1 MKVSIKKRQWQDAWN
16 VFLKLF
22 TKIVRIC
29 TFCVSLI
36 FLVSIVIDYGFD
48 LYPQE
53 QQFVDDIYHY
63 VWIYYLVLFSLNLV
77 FSIRTITRRSL
88 FLTIFMGL
96 LMYLSAMAYF
106 IKPSPDVLW
115 MQTLWNFL
123 NAKYYQLFLLLLFS
137 LIEASKGVVRLIGKR
152 TNPAMLLA
160 QLFLIII
167 FVGTV
172 LLLLPRST
180 IEGVKL
186 PVIDALFVST
196 SAVCV
201 TGLTPIDI
209 SSIFTMEGQ
218 IIIALL
224 IQIGGLGVMTITSF
238 FAMFFMGHT
247 GFYNQFA
254 LKDMVN
260 SERMSSLVST
270 LLNILGFTFIIEG
283 VGALFIWINIHTTM
297 GMTLSEE
304 IFFSVFHSVSAFCNA
319 GFSTLS
325 GNLGN
330 PLLMQG
336 HNGLYLIVSALIFL
350 GGIGFPILVN
360 FKEVLFYHIRRVW
373 HRLFRRK
380 KIVHKY
386 HHLTSLNTRIVLKWS
401 MGLILMGFV
410 LIAGLEWNKAFA
422 GMPVID
428 KLVHSLF
435 NAIAPRTAGFN
446 SVDLTHFS
454 LLTLILYMFLMW
466 VGGASQS
473 TAGGIKV
480 NTFAVSFSNFLAAI
494 KGEDNLV
501 LFNHEISPD
510 SIRRAYATVFGSL
523 MAIMFFFVALVVLEP
538 DIPALSLLFEVI
550 SAMGTV
556 GSSLN
561 VTPLLCGASKV
572 LISVAMFIGRVGLIT
587 ILISLIPTNT
597 AYRLKYPKGNV
608 IIN

>member
-1 MKVSIKKRQWQDAWN
+1 MKISINKRQLQDAWSF
-16 VFLKLF
+16 FLKTI
-22 TKIVRIC
+22 TKIIRIC
-29 TFCVSLI
+29 TFCVSLV
-36 FLVSIVIDYGFD
+36 FLVSLVIDYGFD
-48 LYPQE
+48 LYPLE
-53 QQFVDDIYHY
+53 QQFIDNVYHY
-63 VWIYYLVLFSLNLV
+63 VWLYYLILFTGNLI
-77 FSIRTITRRSL
+77 FSFRSITRKSL

-106 IKPSPDVLW
+106 IKPSPDHPW
-115 MQTLWNFL
+115 MQSLWTFL
-123 NAKYYQLFLLLLFS
+123 NTKYYHLFLLFLFS
-137 LIEASKGVVRLIGKR
+137 LIEASKGVVSLIGKR

-160 QLFLIII
+160 QLFMIII
-167 FVGTV
+167 FIGTV

-180 IEGVKL
+180 IENVKL
-186 PVIDALFVST
+186 PVVDALFVST

-209 SSIFTMEGQ
+209 SAIFTMEGQ

-238 FAMFFMGHT
+238 FAMFFMGST

-283 VGALFIWINIHTTM
+283 VGAFFIWMSIHGTM
-297 GMTLSEE
+297 GMTISEE
-304 IFFSVFHSVSAFCNA
+304 IFFSLFHAVSAFCNA

-330 PLLMQG
+330 PLVMQG
-336 HNGLYLIVSALIFL
+336 HNSLYLIISALVLL

-360 FKEVLFYHIRRVW
+360 FKEVLFYYIKRIW
-373 HRLFRRK
+373 YRLFK
-380 KIVHKY
+380 TDKVVHKY
-386 HHLTSLNTRIVLKWS
+386 HHLTSLNTRIVLRWS
-401 MGLILMGFV
+401 LGLVLTGFV
-410 LIAGLEWNKAFA
+410 LIAILEWNHAFA
-422 GMPVID
+422 GMPVVD

-435 NAIAPRTAGFN
+435 NAVVPRTAGFN

-454 LLTLILYMFLMW
+454 LLTLMLYMFLMW

-480 NTFAVSFSNFLAAI
+480 NTFAVSFSNFIAAV
-494 KGEDNLV
+494 KGEENLV
-501 LFNHEISPD
+501 LFNREISPD

-523 MAIMFFFVALVVLEP
+523 LAIMFFFVALVILEP

-561 VTPLLCGASKV
+561 VTPLLCGTSKV
-572 LISVAMFIGRVGLIT
+572 LISMAMFIGRVGLIT
-587 ILISLIPTNT
+587 ILISLIPTKSG
-597 AYRLKYPKGNV
+597 YRLKYPKGNV